1 MCYGILPIT
10 YIILLIMDIS
20 SDTFVLLL
28 LLLLY
33 LFVVM
38 VRHMFV
44 VGFFENRKDLVQNL
58 MIDWAFPDTVK
69 QNRLNVFGA
78 KRFIRTFFIP

>member
-1 MCYGILPIT
+1 M
-10 YIILLIMDIS
+10 
-20 SDTFVLLL
+20 VRH
-28 LLLLY
+28 
-33 LFVVM
+33 LFVV
-38 VRHMFV
+38 V
-44 VGFFENRKDLVQNL
+44 FFENRKDLVQNL